1 MKNKKIAII
10 SLSVILV
17 AAAVIVTMVLLNKQ
31 KTDDTKVASIYG
43 TITEVGKNYLK
54 VNPIDGEDQIMV
66 LTDDLNYKEGDFI
79 FAKVKGDKADKI
91 ELIASSEK
99 ANIIIE
105 NKTTE
110 VPTTVETTTVAPIVN
125 TTTKNKTTVTSTTV
139 VTTYDG
145 SSNEEVVLGYMETE
159 NNSLK
164 SNFNKGTAKQ
174 YFVSLI
180 DFIFYGGKIKG
191 TTFNELS
198 NAAKEKVIYLALKT
212 DGIIDKNIPGYK
224 ETLGNS
230 YKNAK
235 NQLIVKYT
243 EVSTKLCSEKAEF
256 CSDIKSD
263 VADLK
268 KSLNITWDIIYDIYV
283 EMIKPAGAAGLQ
295 KLSDWYKVW
304 KND

>member
-10 SLSVILV
+10 ALSGILV
-17 AAAVIVTMVLLNKQ
+17 VSSFIVTMFLLNNK
-31 KTDDTKVASIYG
+31 KTDDTKVVSIYG
-43 TITEVGKNYLK
+43 TITEVGNKYIKL
-54 VNPIDGEDQIMV
+54 NPVDGEEQVMV
-66 LTDDLNYKEGDFI
+66 LTDDLKYKEGDFI

-91 ELIASSEK
+91 ELIVSSEK

-110 VPTTVETTTVAPIVN
+110 VPTTVETTT
-125 TTTKNKTTVTSTTV
+125 KSKTTVTSTTV
-139 VTTYDG
+139 VTTYDD
-145 SSNEEVVLGYMETE
+145 SLNEEVVLSYMETE
-159 NNSLK
+159 NNNLK

-191 TTFNELS
+191 TTFNELTNS
-198 NAAKEKVIYLALKT
+198 AKEKVIYLALKT

-235 NQLIVKYT
+235 KQLIVKYT
-243 EVSTKLCSEKAEF
+243 EVSTKVCTEKQDLCAE
-256 CSDIKSD
+256 INRD

-268 KSLNITWDIIYDIYV
+268 NSLNITWDIIYDIYV

>member
-1 MKNKKIAII
+1 
-10 SLSVILV
+10 
-17 AAAVIVTMVLLNKQ
+17 
-31 KTDDTKVASIYG
+31 
-43 TITEVGKNYLK
+43 
-54 VNPIDGEDQIMV
+54 MV
-66 LTDDLNYKEGDFI
+66 LTDDLKYKEGDFI

-91 ELIASSEK
+91 ELIVSSEK

-110 VPTTVETTTVAPIVN
+110 VPTTVETTT
-125 TTTKNKTTVTSTTV
+125 KSKTTVTSTTV
-139 VTTYDG
+139 VTTYDD
-145 SSNEEVVLGYMETE
+145 SLNEEAVLSYMETE
-159 NNSLK
+159 NNNLK

-191 TTFNELS
+191 TTFNELTNS
-198 NAAKEKVIYLALKT
+198 AKEKVIYLALKT

-243 EVSTKLCSEKAEF
+243 EVSTKVCTEKQDLCAE
-256 CSDIKSD
+256 INRD

-268 KSLNITWDIIYDIYV
+268 NSLNITWDIIYDIYV

>member
-10 SLSVILV
+10 ALSGILV
-17 AAAVIVTMVLLNKQ
+17 VSSFIVTMFLLNNK
-31 KTDDTKVASIYG
+31 KTDDTKVVSIYG
-43 TITEVGKNYLK
+43 TITEVGNKYIKL
-54 VNPIDGEDQIMV
+54 NPVDGEEQVMV
-66 LTDDLNYKEGDFI
+66 LTDDLKYKEGDFI

-91 ELIASSEK
+91 ELIVSSEK

-110 VPTTVETTTVAPIVN
+110 VPTTVETTT
-125 TTTKNKTTVTSTTV
+125 KSKTTVTSTTV
-139 VTTYDG
+139 VTTYDD
-145 SSNEEVVLGYMETE
+145 SLNEEVVLSYMENE
-159 NNSLK
+159 NNNLK

-191 TTFNELS
+191 TTFNELTNS
-198 NAAKEKVIYLALKT
+198 AKEKVIYLALKT

-235 NQLIVKYT
+235 KQLIVKYT
-243 EVSTKLCSEKAEF
+243 EVSTKVCTEKQDLCAE
-256 CSDIKSD
+256 INRD

-268 KSLNITWDIIYDIYV
+268 NSLNITWDIIYDIYV

>member
-1 MKNKKIAII
+1 M
-10 SLSVILV
+10 SPLSIILV
-17 AAAVIVTMVLLNKQ
+17 FSSFIVTMVLLNNQ
-31 KTDDTKVASIYG
+31 KTDDTKVVSIYG
-43 TITEVGKNYLK
+43 TITEVGNNYIKL
-54 VNPIDGEDQIMV
+54 NPVDGEEQVMV
-66 LTDDLNYKEGDFI
+66 LTDDLKYKEGDFI

-91 ELIASSEK
+91 ELIVSSEK

-110 VPTTVETTTVAPIVN
+110 VPTTVETTT
-125 TTTKNKTTVTSTTV
+125 KSKTTVTSTTV
-139 VTTYDG
+139 VTTYDD
-145 SSNEEVVLGYMETE
+145 SLNEEAVLSYMETE
-159 NNSLK
+159 NNNLK

-191 TTFNELS
+191 TTFNELTNS
-198 NAAKEKVIYLALKT
+198 AKEKVIYLALKT

-235 NQLIVKYT
+235 KQLIVKYT
-243 EVSTKLCSEKAEF
+243 EVSTKVCTEKQDLCAE
-256 CSDIKSD
+256 IKRD

-268 KSLNITWDIIYDIYV
+268 NSLNITWDIIYDIYV

>member
-1 MKNKKIAII
+1 MKNKKIVII
-10 SLSVILV
+10 VLSIILV
-17 AAAVIVTMVLLNKQ
+17 VSSFIVTMVLLNNQ
-31 KTDDTKVASIYG
+31 KTDDTKVVSIYG
-43 TITEVGKNYLK
+43 TITEVGNKYIKL
-54 VNPIDGEDQIMV
+54 NPVDGEEQVMV
-66 LTDDLNYKEGDFI
+66 LTDDLKYKEGDFI

-91 ELIASSEK
+91 ELIVSSEK

-110 VPTTVETTTVAPIVN
+110 VPTTVETTT
-125 TTTKNKTTVTSTTV
+125 KSKTTVTSTTV
-139 VTTYDG
+139 VTTYDD
-145 SSNEEVVLGYMETE
+145 SLNEEVVLSYMETE
-159 NNSLK
+159 NNNLK

-191 TTFNELS
+191 TTFNELTNS
-198 NAAKEKVIYLALKT
+198 AKEKVIYLALKT

-243 EVSTKLCSEKAEF
+243 EVSTKVCTEKQDLCAE
-256 CSDIKSD
+256 INRD

-268 KSLNITWDIIYDIYV
+268 NSLNITWDIIYDIYV

>member
-10 SLSVILV
+10 ALSGILV
-17 AAAVIVTMVLLNKQ
+17 VSSFIVTMFLLNNK
-31 KTDDTKVASIYG
+31 KTDDTKVVSIYG
-43 TITEVGKNYLK
+43 TITEVGNKYIKL
-54 VNPIDGEDQIMV
+54 NPVDGEEQVMV
-66 LTDDLNYKEGDFI
+66 LTDDLKYKEGDFI

-91 ELIASSEK
+91 ELIVSSEK

-110 VPTTVETTTVAPIVN
+110 VPTTVETTT
-125 TTTKNKTTVTSTTV
+125 KSKTTVTSTTV
-139 VTTYDG
+139 ITTYDD
-145 SSNEEVVLGYMETE
+145 SLNEEVVLSYMETE
-159 NNSLK
+159 NNNLK

-191 TTFNELS
+191 TTFNELTNS
-198 NAAKEKVIYLALKT
+198 AKEKVIYLALKT

-235 NQLIVKYT
+235 KQLIVKYT
-243 EVSTKLCSEKAEF
+243 EVSTKVCTEKQDLCAE
-256 CSDIKSD
+256 INRD

-268 KSLNITWDIIYDIYV
+268 NSLNITWDIIYDIYV

>member
-10 SLSVILV
+10 ALSGILV
-17 AAAVIVTMVLLNKQ
+17 VSSFIVTMFLLNNK
-31 KTDDTKVASIYG
+31 KTDDTKVVSIYG
-43 TITEVGKNYLK
+43 TITEVGNKYIKL
-54 VNPIDGEDQIMV
+54 NPVDGEEQVMV
-66 LTDDLNYKEGDFI
+66 LTDDLKYKEGDFI

-91 ELIASSEK
+91 ELIVSSEK

-110 VPTTVETTTVAPIVN
+110 VPTTVETTT
-125 TTTKNKTTVTSTTV
+125 KSKTTVTSTTV
-139 VTTYDG
+139 VTTYDD
-145 SSNEEVVLGYMETE
+145 SLNEEVVLSYMETE
-159 NNSLK
+159 NNNLK

-191 TTFNELS
+191 TTFNKLTNS
-198 NAAKEKVIYLALKT
+198 AKEKVIYLALKT

-243 EVSTKLCSEKAEF
+243 EVSTKVCTEKQDLCAE
-256 CSDIKSD
+256 INRD

-268 KSLNITWDIIYDIYV
+268 NSLNITWDIIYDIYV

>member
-10 SLSVILV
+10 VLSIILV
-17 AAAVIVTMVLLNKQ
+17 VSSFIVTMVLLNNQ
-31 KTDDTKVASIYG
+31 KTDDTKVVSIYG
-43 TITEVGKNYLK
+43 TITEVGNNYIKL
-54 VNPIDGEDQIMV
+54 NPVDGEEQVMV
-66 LTDDLNYKEGDFI
+66 LTDDLKYKEGDFI

-91 ELIASSEK
+91 ELIVSSEK

-110 VPTTVETTTVAPIVN
+110 VPTTVETTT
-125 TTTKNKTTVTSTTV
+125 KSKTTVTSTTV
-139 VTTYDG
+139 VTTYDD
-145 SSNEEVVLGYMETE
+145 SLNEEAVLSYMETE
-159 NNSLK
+159 NNNLK

-191 TTFNELS
+191 TTFNELTNS
-198 NAAKEKVIYLALKT
+198 AKEKVIYLALKT

-243 EVSTKLCSEKAEF
+243 EVSTKVCTEKQDLCAE
-256 CSDIKSD
+256 INRD

-268 KSLNITWDIIYDIYV
+268 NSLNITWDIIYDIYV

>member
-1 MKNKKIAII
+1 MKNKKIVII
-10 SLSVILV
+10 VLSIILV
-17 AAAVIVTMVLLNKQ
+17 VSSFIVTMVLLNNQ
-31 KTDDTKVASIYG
+31 KTDDTKVVSIYG
-43 TITEVGKNYLK
+43 TITEVGNNYIKL
-54 VNPIDGEDQIMV
+54 NPVDGEEQVMV
-66 LTDDLNYKEGDFI
+66 LTDDLKYKEGDFI

-91 ELIASSEK
+91 ELIVSSEK

-105 NKTTE
+105 NKTFE
-110 VPTTVETTTVAPIVN
+110 VPTTVETTT
-125 TTTKNKTTVTSTTV
+125 KSKTTVTSTTV
-139 VTTYDG
+139 VTTYDD
-145 SSNEEVVLGYMETE
+145 SLNEEVVLSYMETE
-159 NNSLK
+159 NNNLK

-191 TTFNELS
+191 TTFNELTNS
-198 NAAKEKVIYLALKT
+198 AKEKVIYLALKT

-235 NQLIVKYT
+235 KQFIVKYT
-243 EVSTKLCSEKAEF
+243 EVSTKVCTEKQDLCAE
-256 CSDIKSD
+256 INRD

-268 KSLNITWDIIYDIYV
+268 NSLNITWDIIYDIYV

>member
-10 SLSVILV
+10 VLSIILV
-17 AAAVIVTMVLLNKQ
+17 FSSFIVTMVLLNNQ
-31 KTDDTKVASIYG
+31 KTDDTKVVSIYG
-43 TITEVGKNYLK
+43 TITEVGNNYIKL
-54 VNPIDGEDQIMV
+54 NPVDGEEQVMV
-66 LTDDLNYKEGDFI
+66 LTDDLKYKEGDFI

-91 ELIASSEK
+91 ELIVSSEK

-110 VPTTVETTTVAPIVN
+110 VPTTVETTT
-125 TTTKNKTTVTSTTV
+125 KSKTTVTSTTV
-139 VTTYDG
+139 VTTYDD
-145 SSNEEVVLGYMETE
+145 SLNEEAVLSYMETE
-159 NNSLK
+159 NNNLK

-191 TTFNELS
+191 TTFNELTNS
-198 NAAKEKVIYLALKT
+198 AKEKVIYLALKT

-235 NQLIVKYT
+235 KQLIVK
-243 EVSTKLCSEKAEF
+243 STKVCTEKQDLCAE
-256 CSDIKSD
+256 IKRD

-268 KSLNITWDIIYDIYV
+268 NSLNITWDIIYDIYV

>member
-10 SLSVILV
+10 VLSIILV
-17 AAAVIVTMVLLNKQ
+17 FSSFIVTMVLLNNQ
-31 KTDDTKVASIYG
+31 KTDDTKVVSIYG
-43 TITEVGKNYLK
+43 TITEVGNNYIKL
-54 VNPIDGEDQIMV
+54 NPVDGEEQVMV
-66 LTDDLNYKEGDFI
+66 LTDDLKYKEGDFI

-91 ELIASSEK
+91 ELIVSSEK

-110 VPTTVETTTVAPIVN
+110 VPTTVETTT
-125 TTTKNKTTVTSTTV
+125 KSKTTVTSTTV
-139 VTTYDG
+139 VTTYDD
-145 SSNEEVVLGYMETE
+145 SLNEEAVLSYMETE
-159 NNSLK
+159 NNNLK

-191 TTFNELS
+191 TTFNELTNS
-198 NAAKEKVIYLALKT
+198 AKEKVIYLALKT

-243 EVSTKLCSEKAEF
+243 EVSTKVCTEKQDLCAE
-256 CSDIKSD
+256 INRD

-268 KSLNITWDIIYDIYV
+268 NSLNITWDIIYDIYV

>member
-10 SLSVILV
+10 VLSIILV
-17 AAAVIVTMVLLNKQ
+17 VSSFIVTMVLLNNQ
-31 KTDDTKVASIYG
+31 KTDDTKVVSIYG
-43 TITEVGKNYLK
+43 TITEVGNNYIKL
-54 VNPIDGEDQIMV
+54 NPVDGEEQVMV
-66 LTDDLNYKEGDFI
+66 LTDDLKYKEGDFI

-91 ELIASSEK
+91 ELIVSSEK

-110 VPTTVETTTVAPIVN
+110 VPTTVETTT
-125 TTTKNKTTVTSTTV
+125 KSKTTVTSTTV
-139 VTTYDG
+139 VTTYDD
-145 SSNEEVVLGYMETE
+145 SLNEEAVLSYMETE
-159 NNSLK
+159 NNNLK

-191 TTFNELS
+191 TTFNELTNS
-198 NAAKEKVIYLALKT
+198 AKEKVIYLALKT

-235 NQLIVKYT
+235 KQLIVKYT
-243 EVSTKLCSEKAEF
+243 EVSTKVCTEKQDLCAE
-256 CSDIKSD
+256 IKRD

-268 KSLNITWDIIYDIYV
+268 NSLNITWDIIYDIYV

>member
-10 SLSVILV
+10 VLSIILV
-17 AAAVIVTMVLLNKQ
+17 VSSFIVTMVLLNNQ
-31 KTDDTKVASIYG
+31 KTDDTKVVSIYG
-43 TITEVGKNYLK
+43 TITEVGNNYIKL
-54 VNPIDGEDQIMV
+54 NPVDGEEQVMV
-66 LTDDLNYKEGDFI
+66 LTDDLKYKEGDFI

-91 ELIASSEK
+91 ELIVSSEK

-110 VPTTVETTTVAPIVN
+110 VPTTVETTT
-125 TTTKNKTTVTSTTV
+125 KSKTTVTSTTV
-139 VTTYDG
+139 VTTYDD
-145 SSNEEVVLGYMETE
+145 SLNEEAVLSYMETE
-159 NNSLK
+159 NNNLK

-191 TTFNELS
+191 TTFNELTNS
-198 NAAKEKVIYLALKT
+198 AKEKVIYLALKT

-235 NQLIVKYT
+235 KQLIVKYT
-243 EVSTKLCSEKAEF
+243 EVSTKVCTEKQDLCAE
-256 CSDIKSD
+256 INRD

-268 KSLNITWDIIYDIYV
+268 NSLNITWDIIYDIYV

>member
-10 SLSVILV
+10 VLSIILV
-17 AAAVIVTMVLLNKQ
+17 VSSFIVTMVLLNNQ
-31 KTDDTKVASIYG
+31 KTDDTKVVSIYG
-43 TITEVGKNYLK
+43 TITEVGNNYIKL
-54 VNPIDGEDQIMV
+54 NPVDGEEQVMV
-66 LTDDLNYKEGDFI
+66 LTDDLKYKEGDFI

-91 ELIASSEK
+91 ELIVSSEK

-110 VPTTVETTTVAPIVN
+110 VPTTVETTT
-125 TTTKNKTTVTSTTV
+125 KSKTTVTSTTV
-139 VTTYDG
+139 VTTYDA
-145 SSNEEVVLGYMETE
+145 SLNEEAVLSYVETE
-159 NNSLK
+159 NNNLK

-191 TTFNELS
+191 TTFNELTNS
-198 NAAKEKVIYLALKT
+198 AKEKVIYLALKT

-235 NQLIVKYT
+235 KQLIVKYT
-243 EVSTKLCSEKAEF
+243 EVSTKVCTEKQDLCAE
-256 CSDIKSD
+256 IKRD

-268 KSLNITWDIIYDIYV
+268 NSLNITWDIIYDIYV

>member
-10 SLSVILV
+10 VLSIILV
-17 AAAVIVTMVLLNKQ
+17 FSSFIVTMVLLNNQ
-31 KTDDTKVASIYG
+31 KTDDTKVVSIYG
-43 TITEVGKNYLK
+43 TITEVGNNYIKL
-54 VNPIDGEDQIMV
+54 NPVDGEEQVMV
-66 LTDDLNYKEGDFI
+66 LTDDLKYKEGDFI

-91 ELIASSEK
+91 ELIVSSEK

-110 VPTTVETTTVAPIVN
+110 VPTTVETTT
-125 TTTKNKTTVTSTTV
+125 KSKTTVTSTTV
-139 VTTYDG
+139 VTTYDD
-145 SSNEEVVLGYMETE
+145 SLNEEAVLSYMETE
-159 NNSLK
+159 NNNLK

-191 TTFNELS
+191 TTFNELTNS
-198 NAAKEKVIYLALKT
+198 AKEKVIYLALKT

-235 NQLIVKYT
+235 KQLIVKYT
-243 EVSTKLCSEKAEF
+243 EVSTKVCTEKQDLCAE
-256 CSDIKSD
+256 IKRD

-268 KSLNITWDIIYDIYV
+268 NSLNITWDIIYDIYV

>member
-10 SLSVILV
+10 VLSIILV
-17 AAAVIVTMVLLNKQ
+17 FSSFIVTMVLLNNQ
-31 KTDDTKVASIYG
+31 KTDDTKVVSIYG
-43 TITEVGKNYLK
+43 TITEVGNNYIKL
-54 VNPIDGEDQIMV
+54 NPVDGEEQVMV
-66 LTDDLNYKEGDFI
+66 LTDDLKYKEGDFI

-91 ELIASSEK
+91 ELIVSSEK

-105 NKTTE
+105 NKTIE
-110 VPTTVETTTVAPIVN
+110 VPTTVETTT
-125 TTTKNKTTVTSTTV
+125 KSKTTVTSTTV
-139 VTTYDG
+139 VTTYDD
-145 SSNEEVVLGYMETE
+145 SLNEEAVLSYMETE
-159 NNSLK
+159 NNNLK

-191 TTFNELS
+191 TTFNELTNS
-198 NAAKEKVIYLALKT
+198 AKEKVIYLALKT

-235 NQLIVKYT
+235 KQLIVKYT
-243 EVSTKLCSEKAEF
+243 EVSTKVCTEKQDLCAE
-256 CSDIKSD
+256 IKRD

-268 KSLNITWDIIYDIYV
+268 NSLNITWDIIYDIYV